1 MLPPSSK
8 GSSHITSAQCRLYA
22 KKSQLLGKTLDD
34 SFKRRDQALI
44 MALRWSRLA
53 DQIDR
58 DDATTAPE
66 SETTM
71 PKNPPPPACSKCN
84 KPMQFMLV
92 RTGGRKFR
100 CIDCDVPDPLRLP
113 EVTKLLAGELQPP
126 E

>member
-1 MLPPSSK
+1 M
-8 GSSHITSAQCRLYA
+8 ITSAQCRLYA
-22 KKSQLLGKTLDD
+22 EKSQLLGKTLDV
-34 SFKRRDQALI
+34 SFRRRDQAMI

-58 DDATTAPE
+58 DDATTALE

-84 KPMQFMLV
+84 KPMHFMLV

-113 EVTKLLAGELQPP
+113 EVTKLLTGELQPP

>member
-1 MLPPSSK
+1 M
-8 GSSHITSAQCRLYA
+8 ITSARCRLYA
-22 KKSQLLGKTLDD
+22 RKSQLLGKTLDV

-58 DDATTAPE
+58 DNAATAPVLE
-66 SETTM
+66 MSL
-71 PKNPPPPACSKCN
+71 PKNPTPATCPKCN
-84 KPMQFMLV
+84 KPMRFMLV
-92 RTGGRKFR
+92 KKGGRKLR

-113 EVTKLLAGELQPP
+113 EVTKLLEGELRSP